1 MSPKKA
7 LSGLLLASL
16 LAGGLLACSAS
27 PDGAATGDEEDVKE
41 KKTLYG
47 DDRVGAMLRDHP
59 ELIPGTFQEY
69 EKLFKVGRECA
80 RTDSKE
86 IFVVEE
92 SSSRADGTQT
102 HTDGLLPRAVVSG
115 CNTGDRSN
123 PDSIKASFELFAA
136 LISSPRAEHAAGG
149 DPMLFSPLEVMAL
162 DNTTGTYNFYVFK
175 PNGPGKPG
183 TIIRVMRS
191 PGTATVVKFEQTAGS
206 KPKPSQ
212 AQTNPCFSCHVNGG
226 PIMNEMSRPWTNWV
240 SVLKT
245 LPKGK
250 LAGET
255 LSLVSEAAPIGDSR
269 RSSFANDLEQTMRA
283 SIRLWINGSTPTT
296 GFGVMTLEGST
307 PGGIPLLLKSTF
319 CETELNYASSSD
331 TVPMELFVDADL
343 AAGSGLQPAAAI
355 AGQVFPFQLPMRAEH
370 DKRVEKFMMK
380 RGFITPRTALAVRL
394 VDETRDVFS
403 KARCDLHAEL
413 LKGTTFSKDKPAD
426 VDAAIRA
433 LLTAKLKAKAFTLT
447 AAQSDYMAT
456 LIDTTKDEGT
466 LATVRAA
473 YFAELTTRYGAAT
486 AQLEDAKG
494 LLVLKAAVSARKQG
508 ARGLFPTPSNP
519 LPVLDN

>member
-1 MSPKKA
+1 MAPLRA
-7 LSGLLLASL
+7 LTGLVFATL
-16 LAGGLLACSAS
+16 LAGGLAACSAA
-27 PDGAATGDEEDVKE
+27 PDSGAATGDEEDVKE

-47 DDRVGAMLRDHP
+47 DDRVGNMLRDHP
-59 ELIPGTFQEY
+59 ELIPGSFQAY

-102 HTDGLLPRAVVSG
+102 HLDALLPRAVVTG
-115 CNTGDRSN
+115 CNTGDHSN

-149 DPMLFSPLEVMAL
+149 DPMLFTPLEVMAL

-175 PNGPGKPG
+175 SNGEGKPG
-183 TIIRVMRS
+183 TIIRVMRN
-191 PGTATVVKFEQTAGS
+191 PGTSDIVKFEHTMGG

-212 AQTNPCFSCHVNGG
+212 AQTNACFSCHVNGG

-245 LPKGK
+245 LPKEK
-250 LAGET
+250 LTGET
-255 LSLVSEAAPIGDSR
+255 LSVVSEAAPIGDSQ
-269 RSSFANDLEQTMRA
+269 RSSFANELEQTMRA
-283 SIRLWINGSTPTT
+283 AIRLWVNGSTPTT
-296 GFGVMTLEGST
+296 GFGQMTLEGST

-343 AAGSGLQPAAAI
+343 AAGSGLQPPAAI

-394 VDETRDVFS
+394 VDEGHDVFS
-403 KARCDLHAEL
+403 KTRCDLHAEL
-413 LKGTTFSKDKPAD
+413 VKTTFTKDKPAD

-433 LLTAKLKAKAFTLT
+433 LLAAKLKAKAFKLN
-447 AAQSDYMAT
+447 AAQSDYMAA
-456 LIDTTKDEGT
+456 LIDVTRDDGT
-466 LATVRAA
+466 IAPLRAA
-473 YFAELTTRYGAAT
+473 YFADLTTRYTKAIDA
-486 AQLEDAKG
+486 LEDTKG
-494 LLVLKAAVSARKQG
+494 LADLKASVDTRKKG
-508 ARGLFPTPSNP
+508 ARALFSAPANP